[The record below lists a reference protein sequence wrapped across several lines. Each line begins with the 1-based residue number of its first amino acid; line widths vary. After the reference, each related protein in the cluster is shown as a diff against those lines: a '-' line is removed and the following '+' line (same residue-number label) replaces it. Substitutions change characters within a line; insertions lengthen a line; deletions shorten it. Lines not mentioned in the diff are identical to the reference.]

1 MPNAATIVA
10 VPDTLGYKLAMFELL
25 VAIIAL
31 VPIGWSHH
39 LIAAHTRYEIVTR
52 GLLIVVGLGFG
63 AICMRYALDSTLA
76 RWSLFVAG
84 MGAVHTPAA
93 IVLTI
98 KQLKRRGY

>member
-1 MPNAATIVA
+1 MRYN
-10 VPDTLGYKLAMFELL
+10 LAMFQLF
-25 VAIIAL
+25 VAVIAL
-31 VPIGWSHH
+31 VPIGWSHY

-52 GLLIVVGLGFG
+52 GLLILVGLGFG
-63 AICMRYALDSTLA
+63 AICMRYAADSTLA

-84 MGAVHTPAA
+84 MGAVHAPAA